1 MSDLVKLSISE
12 AMLQE
17 FKQKYSPETLPTG
30 ETKNGYSFLKEGIAE
45 IRGYRTGTEKYRQML
60 VQPLNDKVKEINTIC
75 KDMIGDLQMIEA
87 PMIELKKVEDDRLA
101 EIKREKE
108 LINQRRVAAI
118 NKRLIEIQTS
128 PLMLVNASP
137 DELQSAIDDLML
149 VDPEQDFEE
158 FVDNAIEAVT
168 GSLEQLRVLHQKAV
182 EAVEAKRIIEEQRLT
197 REKEENVTKELLEA
211 QNRKRI
217 EQERIER
224 EEFQKEKAEFEKL
237 KAESATVIVGEVM
250 ISDNFEPSPI
260 FITDDVEEANKTIE
274 NNRVEMGQAA
284 NAIAKITKDS
294 GIAYEIVKAIYCEQ
308 IPFISWKTN

>member
-197 REKEENVTKELLEA
+197 REKEENAAKELLEA

>member
-197 REKEENVTKELLEA
+197 REKEENAAKELL
-211 QNRKRI
+211 RHRI
-217 EQERIER
+217 ENVLSKNVSNVKTFKKKRLS
-224 EEFQKEKAEFEKL
+224 L
-237 KAESATVIVGEVM
+237 K
-250 ISDNFEPSPI
+250 N
-260 FITDDVEEANKTIE
+260 
-274 NNRVEMGQAA
+274 
-284 NAIAKITKDS
+284 
-294 GIAYEIVKAIYCEQ
+294 
-308 IPFISWKTN
+308 

>member
-197 REKEENVTKELLEA
+197 REKEENAAKELLEA

-224 EEFQKEKAEFEKL
+224 EDFQKEKAEFEKL
-237 KAESATVIVGEVM
+237 KAEST

>member
-197 REKEENVTKELLEA
+197 REKEENAAKELLEA

-224 EEFQKEKAEFEKL
+224 EDFQKEKAEFEKL